1 MLKTTLFRS
10 ITLLFLLTGCLLPS
24 SCRRTLDYQLE
35 TIHPTQYQPPAQGTI
50 QVDGPVELK
59 GKLFVIDST
68 TTDNIISFTS
78 KQLVLKKSASLRN
91 ARVASLLGANTI
103 VPGDFIASDVSEKAP
118 RGFLKKVT
126 DKVESATEITFTV
139 ENAPYDEVFERASF
153 AIEGGIAQTFS
164 LDRTLSGELGV
175 AGASITMKG
184 ALRPQGKLRI
194 EVTVAKGSLEHAAAK
209 AVFSRNVQIG
219 VSGTVGLTIPPKPFE
234 LIRVSLAPIRVIL
247 WVPTPFGVPLP
258 VPIILTPDFVGN
270 LVLSAGIEG
279 GFEANLVNISD
290 SFTYGISWDKGPDGK
305 FKTNLI
311 KEQDPKEGETLANKP
326 DVTLKAG
333 GFIQTGLRPELEFS
347 FYDWDG
353 FTFGVGG
360 EIFGRL
366 DAVCSTSTKPDE
378 KDQLEIKLSGGIKT
392 DLFAR
397 LNMFTKDAPEIDK
410 EKNVQGSVTFGV
422 SYKKIKS
429 DWCSNNTMPISNN
442 TESAA
447 VAVSTGDPHL
457 STFDRKGYSFQAVG
471 EFVAVRSTTP
481 GDNFEIQVRQEPQTN
496 STQVS
501 LNTGLAIRTGS
512 GSEVVCVYPDRVY
525 LNGQNIGA
533 VSGERALAN
542 GGKLIIEPNHLSVRT
557 ALGDQIDIRLF
568 GSTLDYDL
576 VLSTNRT
583 GRIKGLFGNYDG
595 AAANDLVRGDNG
607 SPVQNTFIGLY
618 PAYADSWRIRQAES
632 LFVYETGKN
641 TETYTDRSFP
651 RTAVTL
657 TAQQRASAEAVCRAA
672 GVTDPLAL
680 SNCIVDVAMTN
691 NSTFANRALDF
702 QLTTSALN
710 AFSVGEFSTSDVQLE
725 YYGATTENRAAV
737 LDTRSNGF
745 SRIVMRQ
752 GVNIRRGFSTE
763 FNFSTAELDPSS
775 CFYLALWPTDT
786 KTRSG
791 SQQRVG
797 FCFGYMN
804 GHYTAFY
811 QLTAGGSSSTL
822 AESHIANFVDGRT
835 HKVRIT
841 EYPLA
846 NGRWQVDMFLDNLVT
861 PSYSVVN
868 NESIAD
874 QIDVNSGVGYI
885 EFQINQGS
893 PSIVKLFNWQ
903 YKTL

>member
-1 MLKTTLFRS
+1 MKS
-10 ITLLFLLTGCLLPS
+10 IRQLLGLLVLTSLWLLPS
-24 SCRRTLDYQLE
+24 SCRRILDYQLE

-59 GKLFVIDST
+59 GRLFVIDST
-68 TTDNIISFTS
+68 TADNIVSFTG
-78 KQLVLKKSASLRN
+78 KQLVLKKAAALRN
-91 ARVASLLGANTI
+91 ARAASPLGANTI
-103 VPGDFIASDVSEKAP
+103 APGDFIAADVSEKAP
-118 RGFLKKVT
+118 KGFLKKVT
-126 DKVESATEITFTV
+126 DKAESGTEITFTV

-164 LDRTLSGELGV
+164 LNRTLSGELGI
-175 AGASITMKG
+175 AGASVTMKG
-184 ALRPQGKLRI
+184 SLRPEGKLRV
-194 EVTVAKGSLEHAAAK
+194 EVAIAKGSLEHAAAK
-209 AVFSRNVQIG
+209 AIFNRNVQIG
-219 VSGTVGLTIPPKPFE
+219 VSGAVGLTIPPKPFE
-234 LIRVSLAPIRVIL
+234 LIRVPLAPIRVVL

-270 LVLSAGIEG
+270 LILSAGIEG
-279 GFEANLVNISD
+279 GFEANLVNFSD

-305 FKTNLI
+305 FKTSLI
-311 KEQDPKEGETLANKP
+311 KEQDPKEGETLINKP

-333 GFIQTGLRPELEFS
+333 GFIQAGLRPELEFS

-366 DAVCSTSTKPDE
+366 DASCSTSTKPDE
-378 KDQLEIKLSGGIKT
+378 KDQLEVKLSGGLKT

-397 LNMFTKDAPEIDK
+397 LNMFTSDAPEIDK
-410 EKNVQGSVTFGV
+410 EKSVQGSLTFGI

-429 DWCSNNTMPISNN
+429 DWCGTETPPIANTLNYN
-442 TESAA
+442 AT
-447 VAVSTGDPHL
+447 AVSTGDPHL
-457 STFDRKGYSFQAVG
+457 STFDRTGYSFQAVG

-481 GDNFEIQVRQEPQTN
+481 GDNFEVQVRQEPQPN

-512 GSEVVCVYPDRVY
+512 GNEVVCVYPDRVY
-525 LNGQNIGA
+525 LNGQNVGT
-533 VSGERALAN
+533 VSGERTLAS
-542 GGKLIIEPNHLSVRT
+542 GGKLIRQANHLSVRT
-557 ALGDQIDIRLF
+557 ALGDRIDIRLF

-583 GRIKGLFGNYDG
+583 SRIKGLFGNYDG
-595 AAANDLVRGDNG
+595 AATNDLVRGDNG
-607 SPVQNTFIGLY
+607 SPVQNTFTSLY
-618 PAYADSWRIRQAES
+618 PTYADSWRIRQAES

-651 RTAVTL
+651 RTAVSL
-657 TAQQRASAEAVCRAA
+657 TSQQRASAEATCRAA
-672 GVTDPLAL
+672 GVSDPLAL

-725 YYGATTENRAAV
+725 YYGANTESRAAV
-737 LDTRSNGF
+737 LDTRANGF
-745 SRIVMRQ
+745 ARVTMRQ

-763 FNFSTAELDPSS
+763 FNFSTAELNQSS
-775 CFYLALWPTDT
+775 CLYLALWPSDT
-786 KTRSG
+786 RTRSNG
-791 SQQRVG
+791 QPRVG

-804 GHYTAFY
+804 GHYMAFY
-811 QLTAGGSSSTL
+811 QLTVGGSSSTL
-822 AESHIANFVDGRT
+822 AESQVDNFVDGRT
-835 HKVRIT
+835 HKVRIV
-841 EYPLA
+841 ERPLA

-861 PSYSVVN
+861 PTYSVEN

-874 QIDVNSGVGYI
+874 QIDANSGVGYI

-893 PSIVKLFNWQ
+893 PSNVKLFNWQ